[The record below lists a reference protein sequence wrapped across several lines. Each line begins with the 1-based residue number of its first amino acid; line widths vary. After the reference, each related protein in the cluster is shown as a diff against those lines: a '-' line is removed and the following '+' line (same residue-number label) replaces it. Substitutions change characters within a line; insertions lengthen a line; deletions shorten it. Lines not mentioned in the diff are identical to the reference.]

1 MSLTDKSHIG
11 RIFLYSHVEFMLAAG
26 AGNCVLTLG
35 PRQTQIVSA
44 GGTLSVNVGLSI
56 PVFTLLQVDKFLEF
70 INHLVKPLVFSLSF
84 VDVFGEYAVY
94 CKNEENCFYR

>member
-1 MSLTDKSHIG
+1 
-11 RIFLYSHVEFMLAAG
+11 MLAAG

-35 PRQTQIVSA
+35 LGQAQIVSA

-56 PVFTLLQVDKFLEF
+56 PVFTLLQVDKLLEF

-84 VDVFGEYAVY
+84 VDILREYAVY